1 MTSNVPETSAPPG
14 WELPPAT
21 ETPRRSMLV
30 HGITA
35 IISFLI
41 VAVPS
46 TLGGLFFLDPILRK
60 KKSAVSGGGTTNGEI
75 AKKDEAGFI
84 RLDVTRDSIPQD
96 GTPLAVTVKDDIT
109 DAWNKFR
116 DVPVG
121 SIWLRKVGDGPV
133 LAFNSVCPHLGCSVD
148 YVRADNHFFCPCH
161 TSAFDLDGKKTNEIP
176 PRDMDVLEVSMRT
189 NGQDDANGVEIWV
202 KFQNFQRATPEK
214 IAI

>member
-60 KKSAVSGGGTTNGEI
+60 KKSSSGSGATDGEI
-75 AKKDEAGFI
+75 AKKDDAGFI
-84 RLDVTRDSIPQD
+84 LLDVTKDSIPQD

-121 SIWLRKVGDGPV
+121 SIWLRKVGDGPI

-161 TSAFDLDGKKTNEIP
+161 TSAFELDGKKKNEIP
-176 PRDMDVLEVSMRT
+176 PRDMDGLEVSMRT
-189 NGQDDANGVEIWV
+189 NGRDDANGVEIWV
-202 KFQNFQRATPEK
+202 KFQNFQRATSEK

>member
-1 MTSNVPETSAPPG
+1 MTSNVPETSAPSG
-14 WELPPAT
+14 WELPPA
-21 ETPRRSMLV
+21 EMPRRSLLV

-35 IISFLI
+35 VLSFLI

-60 KKSAVSGGGTTNGEI
+60 KKSASGSGATDGEV
-75 AKKDEAGFI
+75 ARKDEAGFI

-148 YVRADNHFFCPCH
+148 YHRADNHFFCPCH
-161 TSAFDLDGKKTNEIP
+161 TSAFDLDGKKKNEIP

-189 NGQDDANGVEIWV
+189 NGQEDANGAQIWV
-202 KFQNFQRATPEK
+202 KFQNFQRATSEK

>member
-1 MTSNVPETSAPPG
+1 MTSHVPETPTPPG

-35 IISFLI
+35 VLSFLI

-60 KKSAVSGGGTTNGEI
+60 KKAKSGGRATDGEL
-75 AKKDEAGFI
+75 AKKDDAGFI
-84 RLDVTRDSIPQD
+84 RLDVTKDAVPQD

-109 DAWNKFR
+109 DAWNMFR

-121 SIWLRKVGDGPV
+121 SIWVRKVGDGPI

-148 YVRADNHFFCPCH
+148 YIRADNHFFCPCH
-161 TSAFDLDGKKTNEIP
+161 TSSFDLNGKKTNEIP
-176 PRDMDVLEVSMRT
+176 PRDMDSLEVSMRT
-189 NGQDDANGVEIWV
+189 NGQDDAHGVEIWV